1 MVTSEPPAGHN
12 PPGDTDP
19 ASGLAAYQAGMRAC
33 TRCVAA
39 GFLAEA
45 HPVFRGDAA
54 QRLMIVG
61 QAPGARAHE
70 RGVPWSGPGG
80 DLLKGWLAQAGF
92 PQASFLETWYLTSLT
107 KCFPGP
113 ATSGKGDRAPSAAE
127 IRLCADHLATEI
139 AFVRPEIV
147 VTLGRLAAVALI
159 PGARRLTLAE
169 LVGRSFAVDLG
180 YGEGDVPV
188 VPLPHP
194 SGVSRWRNDPANRE
208 LTDRGLAEL
217 ARLAAQRG
225 LAPALPYD

>member
-1 MVTSEPPAGHN
+1 MVTSDAPDGHV
-12 PPGDTDP
+12 GV
-19 ASGLAAYQAGMRAC
+19 ASALRLGAYQAGMRAC

-39 GFLAEA
+39 GFLSEA
-45 HPVFRGDAA
+45 NPVFRGNAD

-80 DLLKGWLAQAGF
+80 DLLKGWLAGAGF
-92 PQASFLETWYLTSLT
+92 PPEGFLDTWYLTSLT

-139 AFVRPEIV
+139 ALVQPEIV
-147 VTLGRLAAVALI
+147 VTLGRLAAAALI

-180 YGEGDVPV
+180 YGEVPI

-194 SGVSRWRNDPANRE
+194 SGVSRWRNDPANRA
-208 LTDRGLAEL
+208 LIDRALGEL
-217 ARLAAQRG
+217 ARLAAHRG
-225 LAPALPYD
+225 LAPALPRD